1 MTKRIKSP
9 DFNLVV
15 AAVLIQRQVG
25 GNLAQILD
33 NISETINDRIRMRR
47 EVMALTSQGRMSG
60 MVLVALPFGLAGLL
74 NFVSPGYLDPLFEDA
89 MGRMV
94 VAGSLVMI
102 VIGCVVIK
110 KIVDVDM

>member
-1 MTKRIKSP
+1 MTKRIQSP

-47 EVMALTSQGRMSG
+47 EVMALTAQGRMSG
-60 MVLVALPFGLAGLL
+60 LILVALPFALAALL
-74 NFVSPGYLDPLFEDA
+74 KSINPGYLDPLFNEP
-89 MGRMV
+89 MGRMA

-110 KIVDVDM
+110 KIVDIDI

>member
-1 MTKRIKSP
+1 MTKRIQSP
-9 DFNLVV
+9 DFSLVV
-15 AAVLIQRQVG
+15 SAVLIQRQVG

-47 EVMALTSQGRMSG
+47 EVMALTAQGRMSG
-60 MVLVALPFGLAGLL
+60 FILVVLPFALAGFLSTI
-74 NFVSPGYLDPLFEDA
+74 NPAYLDPLFNDPI
-89 MGRMV
+89 GRMA

-110 KIVDVDM
+110 RIVDIDI